1 MVLSKILGGIAMKKK
16 SVLGLLV
23 ATVLSVGIL
32 AGCASTKKE
41 EAKKESDTKV
51 VSTVKGDVTI
61 PTNPKKIVD
70 VSGSSEA
77 LVILGSTPVATA
89 NVDSY
94 KTTEVPEY
102 VKDKLGSAKV
112 VGHSMTDTMDVEAIL
127 ATSPDL
133 IIMSERQNK
142 IYDQLKAIAPV
153 VVLKDYQNDW
163 RGNLTDVAKILG
175 KETEAKNWLKDYDTK
190 AQAVGKAIVEKNGD
204 KTTYFTVLESAGKF
218 YVLTGAGI
226 GSMLYD
232 DMKLAKPT
240 NLPPQDGISLPVVTM
255 EGLAQIEADHLIVI
269 ATDADWNDLQNSAV
283 FKNLK
288 SVKAG
293 KVTKLESA
301 PYFSQGY
308 QPIGKEKLLDGIKEK
323 LAGK

>member
-1 MVLSKILGGIAMKKK
+1 MKKK
-16 SVLGLLV
+16 SVLGLLL
-23 ATVLSVGIL
+23 AIVLSVGVL
-32 AGCASTKKE
+32 AGCTSTKKE
-41 EAKKESDTKV
+41 ETKKESDTKV

-61 PTNPKKIVD
+61 PTNPKRIVD

-77 LVILGSTPVATA
+77 LVILGTTPVATA

-112 VGHSMTDTMDVEAIL
+112 VGHSMTDTMDVEAII
-127 ATSPDL
+127 ASNPDL

-142 IYDQLKAIAPV
+142 IYDQLKAVAPV

-163 RGNLTDVAKILG
+163 RTNITDVAKILG
-175 KETEAKNWLKDYDTK
+175 KETEAQNWLKDYDTK
-190 AQAVGKAIVEKNGD
+190 AQAVGKAIAEKNGD
-204 KTTYFTVLESAGKF
+204 KTTYLTVLASAGKF

-240 NLPPQDGISLPVVTM
+240 NLPPQEGISLPVVTM
-255 EGLAQIEADHLIVI
+255 EGLAQIQSDYLIVI

-283 FKNLK
+283 YKNLK
-288 SVKAG
+288 AVKDG

-301 PYFSQGY
+301 PYFVQGY